1 MVVGLI
7 VLGWMFWWGPVSA
20 AAVPVPGAAPGE
32 DDAAA
37 PGKDDAAEDTRVGLP
52 DRS

>member
-32 DDAAA
+32 DDAA
-37 PGKDDAAEDTRVGLP
+37 EDTRVGLP